1 MQIVVM
7 ASGSGSNFEA
17 IASACAL
24 GKIDAKVV
32 SLIVDKPE
40 CGAIERANR
49 LGINVDIVD
58 FKSYSSKL
66 AYEQAIV
73 HLLNEYNPDF
83 ICLAGYMKIITETIL
98 DQYSGRIIN
107 IHPSL
112 LPKYPGKQGLLDALN
127 AGEKTV
133 GVTVHYV
140 DGGVDTGQIIKQASF
155 PIKQMNQE
163 EIETKLHAV
172 EHELYVSV
180 LRDLT
185 MGER

>member
-1 MQIVVM
+1 MQIVIM

-17 IASACAL
+17 IATACTS
-24 GKIDAKVV
+24 GKVDAKVV
-32 SLIVDKPE
+32 SLIVDKQE
-40 CGAIERANR
+40 CGAIERAKR
-49 LGINVDIVD
+49 LGIHVDIVD

-66 AYEQAIV
+66 AYEQAILQ
-73 HLLNEYNPDF
+73 LLNEYNPDF

-98 DQYSGRIIN
+98 NQYSGRIIN

-155 PIKQMNQE
+155 PIKQMNYE

-180 LRDLT
+180 LHDLT